1 MQIHPFDFSKTAYKA
16 YVDVFNAAH
25 LEVARAVADVQHL
38 DKTRGS
44 DEILGRW
51 LVEVG
56 GLVVGLVEYESP
68 RNSPKPDAYE
78 VRYRV
83 RPGFEGHVPT
93 MWAFLMDKVLRLNPK
108 ELQTHGRE
116 DWEEYR
122 FYLTQGFAEV
132 DRRWDSALDLSSFD
146 PAPLERSLAKDIQI
160 KPLSELPYREEA
172 FQRAWYD
179 LEIELL
185 RDVPFSEPLVPWT
198 FEVWRQRHVEDPN
211 LLPEGY
217 FVALESEQM
226 VGLTMLFKSNRPQTL
241 QTGLTG
247 VLKSH
252 RRKGLALALKLQAA
266 EFAKAYGARYIR
278 TSNHQVNHP
287 MLAINE
293 AMGFVK
299 EPATVFLC
307 LSPVPQKP
315 DQSGGQ

>member
-1 MQIHPFDFSKTAYKA
+1 MPIRPFDFSEADYQA

-25 LEVARAVADVQHL
+25 PEVARAVADVQHM

-44 DEILGRW
+44 EVLGRW

-56 GLVVGLVEYESP
+56 GRIAGVIEYESP
-68 RNSPKPDAYE
+68 RNSPKPDTYE
-78 VRYRV
+78 VGYRV
-83 RPGFEGHVPT
+83 RPGFEARVGA
-93 MWAFLMDKVLRLNPK
+93 MWAFLMNEVSRLNPK

-122 FYLTQGFAEV
+122 FYLTQGFVEV
-132 DRRWDSALDLSSFD
+132 DRRWDSVLDLSRFD
-146 PAPLERSLAKDIQI
+146 PTPLKRPLAKDIQI
-160 KPLSELPYREEA
+160 KPLNKLPYSEES

-185 RDVPFSEPLVPWT
+185 RDVPFSEPLVPWA
-198 FEVWRQRHVEDPN
+198 FEVWQQRHVKDPN

-217 FVALESEQM
+217 FVALEGEQM
-226 VGLTMLFKSNRPQTL
+226 VGLTMLFKSSRPQTL

-247 VLKSH
+247 VLQSY
-252 RRKGLALALKLQAA
+252 RRKGIALALKLRAA
-266 EFAKAYGARYIR
+266 EFARAYGAKYIR
-278 TSNHQVNHP
+278 TSNHQINRP

-299 EPATVFLC
+299 EPATVFLRKDF
-307 LSPVPQKP
+307 P
-315 DQSGGQ
+315 